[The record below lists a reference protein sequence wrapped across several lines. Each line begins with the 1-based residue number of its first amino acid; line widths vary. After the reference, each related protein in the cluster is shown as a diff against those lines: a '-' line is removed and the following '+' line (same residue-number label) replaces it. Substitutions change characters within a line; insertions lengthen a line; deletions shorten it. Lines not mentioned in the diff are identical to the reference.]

1 MKGFKYQI
9 VVKVLLNKQ
18 NQKIEFAPVNFNST
32 TKTVINFEYDLDKS
46 FQEVLYRIDDQINEG
61 SGWITECIDDE
72 HVNIS
77 LYSPLSEI
85 AYIKLPCEL
94 KNPLKDLINTNNNDS
109 KCFLWCHIRHLNP
122 LKTHP
127 ETITKA
133 DKEMIN
139 DLVMK
144 VFIFLCLRKIL
155 ARLKRKTIFALL
167 CFVMKINW
175 FILFIYK
182 VRTLTI
188 LWMYMD

>member
-175 FILFIYK
+175 LILFIYK

>member
-32 TKTVINFEYDLDKS
+32 NKTVINFEYDLDKS

>member
-72 HVNIS
+72 YVNIS
-77 LYSPLSEI
+77 LYSPLSGI
-85 AYIKLPCEL
+85 AYIRLPCEL
-94 KNPLKDLINTNNNDS
+94 KNPLKELINTNNSDS

-144 VFIFLCLRKIL
+144 VLIFLCLRKIL

-175 FILFIYK
+175 LILFIYK
-182 VRTLTI
+182 IRTLTF
-188 LWMYMD
+188 LCMYMD